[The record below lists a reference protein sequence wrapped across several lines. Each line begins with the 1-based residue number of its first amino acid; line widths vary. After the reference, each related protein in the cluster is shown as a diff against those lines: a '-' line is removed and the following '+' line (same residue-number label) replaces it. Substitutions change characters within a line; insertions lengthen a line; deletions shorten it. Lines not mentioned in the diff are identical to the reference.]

1 MEGHTIAAFH
11 HNETWPKVGNECSST
26 TLRAWITMQIACV
39 AVAIICILLEWVTM
53 FSSGDRG
60 EQTAGGEPAHSSCR
74 HSQQLGH

>member
-39 AVAIICILLEWVTM
+39 AVAIICILLEWVDDVLVWRPWGT
-53 FSSGDRG
+53 DRWWR
-60 EQTAGGEPAHSSCR
+60 TRSFF
-74 HSQQLGH
+74 L